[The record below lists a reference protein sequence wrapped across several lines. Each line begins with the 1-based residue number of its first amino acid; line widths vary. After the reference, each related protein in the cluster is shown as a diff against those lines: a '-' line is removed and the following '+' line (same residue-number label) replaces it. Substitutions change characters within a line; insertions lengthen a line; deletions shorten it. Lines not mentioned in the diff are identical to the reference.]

1 MRPPLTRN
9 PLPAESPRTGPAAD
23 WPLPLAGPSAAAE
36 RARAAFAEA
45 LQIAAP
51 VLIAAD
57 AGLDPDAVARAIHER
72 TRPGTPFVVLDCG
85 ATDAAALELDL
96 FGAAPRGGAQVDVDH
111 VAASSAML
119 RARSGTLYLKNIVE
133 LPAAAQRRLARIVRD
148 REVAAGRRRVA
159 IRSRVI
165 AHAPASISAEVREGH
180 FRSDL
185 FRRLSQVSIAIAGL
199 RDRAED
205 IPELA
210 ARVTSE
216 LTGGQGPTFTQAAL
230 TVLAA
235 PRWTGNLDEL
245 RRVLDKVLRAVP
257 SGAVRQEDVLA
268 QLPIDGAFSR
278 IAPDV
283 SLREAR
289 RQFEREY
296 IASVLERHR
305 WRMSDAARTLG
316 IERANLY
323 RKTRQLG
330 ITRRAG
336 APVAS

>member
-1 MRPPLTRN
+1 MRRPSTPAPLQRQVRR
-9 PLPAESPRTGPAAD
+9 AGPADD
-23 WPLPLAGPSAAAE
+23 WPLPLVGPSATAE

-45 LQIAAP
+45 LRVAAP

-57 AGLDPDAVARAIHER
+57 AGLDADVVARAIHDR
-72 TRPGTPFVVLDCG
+72 SRPGTPFVVLDCS
-85 ATDAAALELDL
+85 ASDAATLEREL
-96 FGAAPRGGAQVDVDH
+96 FGASRRDGGAGDVDH
-111 VAASSAML
+111 VARSSVVL
-119 RARSGTLYLKNIVE
+119 RARGGTLYLKNIVE

-148 REVAAGRRRVA
+148 REVDAGRRRVA
-159 IRSRVI
+159 IRGRVI
-165 AHAPASISAEVREGH
+165 AQAPASINTEVGEGH

-185 FRRLSQVSIAIAGL
+185 FHRLSQVCITIAGL

-205 IPELA
+205 IPALA
-210 ARVTSE
+210 ARVSAE
-216 LTGGQGPTFTQAAL
+216 LTAGRGPTFTQAAL

-235 PRWTGNLDEL
+235 PRWSGNLDEL
-245 RRVLDKVLRAVP
+245 RRVLEKVLHAAAN
-257 SGAVRQEDVLA
+257 GTVRQEDVLA
-268 QLPIDGAFSR
+268 QLPIDRAFSR
-278 IAPDV
+278 MAPDV

-296 IASVLERHR
+296 IASVLERHQ

-330 ITRRAG
+330 IVRVPRAE
-336 APVAS
+336 VS